1 MFARIAMFSRIALF
15 ARNEWFLSLAV
26 ATLSL
31 SADSLVAQIAQ
42 VPGTVSNYAEGQL
55 RSIQGRNKASTYT
68 IARESTAV
76 LNRSVTKSGVRG
88 INQQGY
94 SNLGGNQSMAQR
106 SSKPF
111 SMIDRG
117 PTVSPYL
124 QLSNPLSTASDYYNV
139 VKPLQEQ
146 RNVNDRLMRQQY
158 AQSRKLN
165 QMAAQGPY
173 QVTGNEN
180 AAPTGHSTG
189 FMKYGTYNN
198 LGGYFAP
205 QTAPKQQQR

>member
-1 MFARIAMFSRIALF
+1 MFVRFAMFARTGLPPLVVVTFCMCAA
-15 ARNEWFLSLAV
+15 SLH
-26 ATLSL
+26 
-31 SADSLVAQIAQ
+31 AQ
-42 VPGTVSNYAEGQL
+42 VPGTESSVAKAALS
-55 RSIQGRNKASTYT
+55 SIQGQNSASQYT
-68 IARESTAV
+68 VNRVNRDVI
-76 LNRSVTKSGVRG
+76 NRSIPRVGVRG
-88 INQQGY
+88 VNQQNFVAG
-94 SNLGGNQSMAQR
+94 SGALANQR
-106 SSKPF
+106 GSKPF

-173 QVTGNEN
+173 QITGNDE

-189 FMKYGTYNN
+189 FMKYGSYMN

-205 QTAPKQQQR
+205 QTAPKQQGQR